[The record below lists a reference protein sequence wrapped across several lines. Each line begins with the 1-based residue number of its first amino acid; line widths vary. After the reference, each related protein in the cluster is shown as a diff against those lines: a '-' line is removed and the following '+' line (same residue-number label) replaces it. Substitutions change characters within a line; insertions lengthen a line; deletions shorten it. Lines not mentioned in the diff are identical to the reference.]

1 MKNNKTKSS
10 WTLYVKRNWF
20 NITVILFL
28 VFIFINKDFSFQF
41 NLNAPA
47 KLNQP
52 TPKRE
57 DAPVLKTSKKEERS
71 AYSQNKPKKTILE
84 KLELPFI
91 GSFRKEKIDLLVGL
105 NKIDE
110 QVKRAYLKRFAHVAI
125 SERKKFGIPS
135 SIILANALLHS
146 FAGRRD
152 LSRSTNNQF
161 AIVCGSTWKGED
173 SFFNENCYRKYDNA
187 WMSFRD
193 HSQYITSG
201 KFAQLTKL
209 DPADYKAW
217 AKALDR
223 QGFSDEKY
231 LERNLIEIIESY
243 QLQELDF
250 R

>member
-1 MKNNKTKSS
+1 MKNKRTKPS
-10 WTLYVKRNWF
+10 WINYAKRNWF
-20 NITVILFL
+20 NISVVLFL
-28 VFIFINKDFSFQF
+28 VFIFVNKDFSFQF

-52 TPKRE
+52 TPKK
-57 DAPVLKTSKKEERS
+57 DSSPAIKASKKEERG
-71 AYSQNKPKKTILE
+71 AYSKNKTKKTILE
-84 KLELPFI
+84 RLELPFI
-91 GSFRKEKIDLLVGL
+91 GNFRKEKMDPSVELS
-105 NKIDE
+105 KIDE
-110 QVKRAYLKRFAHVAI
+110 QIKRAYLKRFAHVAI

-135 SIILANALLHS
+135 SIILANALIHS

-152 LSRSTNNQF
+152 LSQTSNNQF
-161 AIVCGSTWKGED
+161 AIVCGSNWKGQN
-173 SFFNENCYRKYDNA
+173 SFFDENCYRKYDNA

-193 HSQYITSG
+193 HSQYITTG
-201 KFAQLTKL
+201 KFAKLTKL

-223 QGFSDEKY
+223 QGFSNVKY
-231 LERNLIEIIESY
+231 LERNLIKIIEVY